1 VTGSEAICGHVPVL
15 LEEVLEGL
23 AIRQGGVYLD
33 GTLGWGG
40 HTLQILQR
48 YEGTRVIGLDRDT
61 VALEAASRRLVD
73 YGDRVLFFQSDFRR
87 LDEVL
92 DDIGVELVDG
102 VLLDLGV
109 SSMQLEDADRGFSF
123 SQDGPLDMRM
133 TPDSG
138 IAASE
143 IVNTWSQ
150 EDLAN
155 LIFRFGEE
163 KRSRAIARAIVRE
176 REKAPVVTTLRL
188 AELISSVPGMGRMRN
203 IHPATRTFQAL
214 RIEVNDE
221 LDAVR
226 QAIPVSVERLTPGG
240 RLAIISFHSLEDRIV
255 KRAFREMESP
265 CRCPK
270 EFPECR
276 CGKVSEGRVVTRR
289 PVIPT
294 DEEITAN
301 PRSRSAKLRVFEKKK
316 PEARIQNPEE
326 DKDLDQILNCEP

>member
-1 VTGSEAICGHVPVL
+1 LTGSEAIQRHVPVL

-33 GTLGWGG
+33 GTIGWGG
-40 HTLQILQR
+40 HSLQILQR
-48 YEGTRVIGLDRDT
+48 YEGTRVIGLDRDAA
-61 VALEAASRRLVD
+61 ALEAASRRLAD
-73 YGDRVLFFQSDFRR
+73 HADRVMLFHSDFRQ
-87 LDEVL
+87 LNEVL
-92 DDIGVELVDG
+92 DEAGFGLVDG
-102 VLLDLGV
+102 ILMDLGV

-133 TPDSG
+133 NPESG
-138 IAASE
+138 VAASE

-150 EDLAN
+150 KDLAD
-155 LIFRFGEE
+155 LFYKYGEE
-163 KRSRAIARAIVRE
+163 KRSRSIASAIVRE
-176 REKAPVVTTLRL
+176 RETAPVVTTLRL
-188 AELISSVPGMGRMRN
+188 AELISSVPGMGRVRN

-226 QAIPVSVERLTPGG
+226 QVIPASVQRLTPGG

-255 KRAFREMESP
+255 KRSFRELENP

-276 CGKVSEGRVVTRR
+276 CGLVSAGKVVTRR
-289 PVIPT
+289 PKVPT
-294 DEEITAN
+294 EGETMTN
-301 PRSRSAKLRVFEKKK
+301 PRSRSAKLRVFEKQH
-316 PEARIQNPEE
+316 PVPGTQEPGE
-326 DKDLDQILNCEP
+326 DQKH